1 MRLTFALATAAGI
14 VACHKAPQVE
24 PRPARDLGD
33 YAYRMTIQ
41 GVPVEGEFSIEADT
55 VLLDADDHSC
65 RRAPTGIIDPL
76 VHPFSCGGGRTSFSV
91 VIDSKRPEQST
102 WTSSTP
108 VRTTHQ
114 TCTRYATTKE
124 GQTICAAMGTE
135 VVVENRRI
143 SGRLEVTRI
152 ASVDRP

>member
-1 MRLTFALATAAGI
+1 MRLTFALVAAAGI

-55 VLLDADDHSC
+55 VLLDAEDHSC

-76 VHPFSCGGGRTSFSV
+76 VHPFSCGGV
-91 VIDSKRPEQST
+91 
-102 WTSSTP
+102 
-108 VRTTHQ
+108 
-114 TCTRYATTKE
+114 
-124 GQTICAAMGTE
+124 CAAMGTE
-135 VVVENRRI
+135 VVVENKRI